1 MKIVT
6 SKLLLVSVLLTALV
20 GPGEGAS
27 AEEPRDD
34 RVPSGE
40 TARALA
46 EAFRRAADNVG
57 PSVVTIETYSG
68 PRETREWARRAA
80 GKEVEE
86 EGAMR
91 GDILVAGAR
100 NGVGTGIVFDERG
113 YILTCNHVVREAD
126 MAFVRLGDGRRFEVT
141 KILQD
146 PFTDVAVVEIENAG
160 PLRAAELA
168 EGDDLAVGDWVVTIG
183 NPYGLGVSLTAG
195 VVSAKNRHLRHSPYA
210 GLIQTD
216 AATNPGN
223 SGGALVNLAG
233 EVVGMSEGG
242 YGVVEGFQ
250 GIGFAIPIDLASRVG
265 RELID
270 KGKVNRPFLGI
281 ETEIIPV
288 DIARHLGLDAAG
300 GVIVCDVAPRSPAAR
315 GGIQVGDVL
324 THVNGSAVPDHFEFF
339 RVVDKTPEGAALAVT
354 IFRDGKSLDIDVV
367 PTTASPPLG
376 RTGASVREE
385 DETAGFF
392 DKELGVVVDEVTRE
406 TAKELGYRA
415 PIEGLLITHVEPQSV
430 AAKQGICA
438 GMSLVKVDGAPIRS
452 VADYQGAAETR
463 DLAKGALLLLG
474 TPRQKHFV
482 LCKK

>member
-1 MKIVT
+1 MTTKKATLLRIGLVFLSLAGSVDAVT
-6 SKLLLVSVLLTALV
+6 SAEGES
-20 GPGEGAS
+20 GEGLPPQS
-27 AEEPRDD
+27 A
-34 RVPSGE
+34 
-40 TARALA
+40 TALA
-46 EAFRRAADNVG
+46 ETFRRVADKAS

-68 PRETREWARRAA
+68 PRETREWARRAK
-80 GKEVEE
+80 GENEEVELA
-86 EGAMR
+86 GRA
-91 GDILVAGAR
+91 DLSVAGAR

-113 YILTCNHVVREAD
+113 YVLTCNHVIREAD
-126 MAFVRLGDGRRFEVT
+126 MTFVRLEDGRRFEVI

-146 PFTDVAVVEIENAG
+146 PFTDVAVVQIEGAA

-168 EGDDLAVGDWVVTIG
+168 TKDELAVGDWVVTIG

-195 VVSAKNRHLRHSPYA
+195 VVSAKNRHLRHTPYA

-223 SGGALVNLAG
+223 SGGALVNLEG
-233 EVVGMSEGG
+233 KVVGMSEGS

-250 GIGFAIPIDLASRVG
+250 GIGFAIPIELAGRVA

-281 ETEIIPV
+281 ETEIIPAN
-288 DIARHLGLDAAG
+288 IARHLGLASKG
-300 GVIVCDVAPRSPAAR
+300 GVIICDIAPRSPAAR
-315 GGIQVGDVL
+315 AGLQVGDVL

-339 RVVDKTPEGAALAVT
+339 RLVDKTPEGAALT
-354 IFRDGKSLDIDVV
+354 LRILRDSESINVDVV
-367 PTTASPPLG
+367 PTMASPPMDRG
-376 RTGASVREE
+376 AASVREE
-385 DETAGFF
+385 DEAAGFF
-392 DKELGVVVDEVTRE
+392 DKELGIVVNEVTRE

-415 PIEGLLITHVEPQSV
+415 PIEGLLITHVDAQGL

-438 GMSLVKVDGAPIRS
+438 GMSLVRVDGTPIRS
-452 VADYQGAAETR
+452 VADYQGVVEQR
-463 DLAKGALLLLG
+463 DLDKGALLLLG